1 MYVVGCPPS
10 AVDKEWSLI
19 CTERAAKLLMK
30 TDGVWLLRRSGRVEM
45 CRYRLEVPRNNRVH
59 STLHTHPH
67 SHSLTHTN
75 THTHTHSLSL
85 SRFNLPCAREYLLV
99 RTYLPVK
106 SFLCLEVLENRWPTH
121 LHRPQKHPN
130 LGRHVAQHSIST
142 INYQLYHIMHIIIPT
157 TRATTLSGGLKP
169 TP

>member
-1 MYVVGCPPS
+1 MEFDLHGS
-10 AVDKEWSLI
+10 GRKASHEDGWS
-19 CTERAAKLLMK
+19 
-30 TDGVWLLRRSGRVEM
+30 WLLRRSGRVEM
-45 CRYRLEVPRNNRVH
+45 CRYRLEVLRNNRVH

-67 SHSLTHTN
+67 SHSHTHSHTHSLS
-75 THTHTHSLSL
+75 HTHTHSLSL
-85 SRFNLPCAREYLLV
+85 SLSLSLFNLPCAREYLRV

-106 SFLCLEVLENRWPTH
+106 SFLCLEVLEDRWPTH